1 MQANAAMLAVV
12 LLGNWMLPFA
22 ASQNG
27 KDADLAQMSLLL
39 KVTCRRSDRLL
50 RIFFFHFVCGNVASQ
65 QKKAELSKKY
75 YQLTLERVGFMLE
88 E

>member
-50 RIFFFHFVCGNVASQ
+50 RIFFFSFCVWKCCISTEKGRVIQ
-65 QKKAELSKKY
+65 EILSVDSGKGWVY
-75 YQLTLERVGFMLE
+75 A
-88 E
+88 